1 VLGGKKNYTFKTLGA
16 HVFVVF
22 STKIILKMY
31 NKTSPDEG
39 SSDRHL
45 RVLTARH
52 NTQIL
57 QCQLEGIAEHKAQAS
72 GADAC
77 P

>member
-1 VLGGKKNYTFKTLGA
+1 MLGA
-16 HVFVVF
+16 HGVLFYSCF
-22 STKIILKMY
+22 CTPKIILKMY

-39 SSDRHL
+39 SPDRHL
-45 RVLTARH
+45 RVLTAHH

-57 QCQLEGIAEHKAQAS
+57 QFQLEGIAEHKAQAS